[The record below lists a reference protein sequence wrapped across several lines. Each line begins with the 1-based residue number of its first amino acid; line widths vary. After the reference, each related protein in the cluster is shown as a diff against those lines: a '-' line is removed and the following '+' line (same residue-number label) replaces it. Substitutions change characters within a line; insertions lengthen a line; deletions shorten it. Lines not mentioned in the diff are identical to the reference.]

1 MPYVINN
8 TSGTK
13 TFYIGDT
20 QFNTES
26 ALTLPGRNVPD
37 YGEPVDTNFIH
48 LLENFANGT
57 PPQSTVTLQGQ
68 LWYDTSDGIFK
79 VYDGANWVQTGKVP
93 VSELRG

>member
-13 TFYIGDT
+13 IFYIGD
-20 QFNTES
+20 QDFNTET

-48 LLENFANGT
+48 MLENFANDT
-57 PPQSTVTLQGQ
+57 PPQSTTTLTGQ
-68 LWYDTSDGIFK
+68 LWDDTSDGIFK
-79 VYDGANWVQTGKVP
+79 VYDGVNWVQTGKVP
-93 VSELRG
+93 VS